1 MAMRGSTRQW
11 RRANRTAE
19 LFGPGTAVVV
29 LGLVSAL
36 AWGAGDFGGG
46 LLGRRAPVVGI
57 VLLTQ
62 LTGLVAA
69 LAFAAARGEP
79 VPAGT
84 DLGWSVAAGLFGVM
98 GITSLYHGL
107 AVGRMGVVAPTTGLL
122 AALIPVAAG
131 FVLEGIPDRLV
142 IVGIAVALVA
152 VVLVTRAPDG
162 GTGRPSGIAWAL
174 LAGAGFGLFNT
185 SVGQLSGAGAF
196 APLVLIRLVQAIAIG
211 AFIMTARQRWRL
223 PRDMVPKAMIVGLF
237 DMGGNAAFILATQA
251 GALAIASVL
260 SSLYPVVTVIL
271 AIVIL
276 RERVNRSHVA
286 GIALTAAA
294 IVLIGVGS
302 NAG

>member
-1 MAMRGSTRQW
+1 MATPGSTPPS

-19 LFGPGTAVVV
+19 LLGPGTAVVV
-29 LGLVSAL
+29 LGLASAL

-46 LLGRRAPVVGI
+46 ILGRRAPVVGI

-69 LAFAAARGEP
+69 LAFAATRGEP
-79 VPAGT
+79 VPAGA
-84 DLGWSVAAGLFGVM
+84 DLGWAVAAGLFGVM

-142 IVGIAVALVA
+142 IAGIGVALVA

-185 SVGQLSGAGAF
+185 SVGQLSGEGAF
-196 APLVLIRLVQAIAIG
+196 APLVLIRLVQAIAVG
-211 AFIMTARQRWRL
+211 AFIVTARQRWRL
-223 PRDMVPKAMIVGLF
+223 PRDMVPKAMVVGLF

-302 NAG
+302 NAA